1 MRGYILGIDIG
12 ANSLG
17 YAVLSKDRHGTQDG
31 IEFGLIRWKSEDLR
45 LRHRRYHGRQNIM
58 NIDNRSE
65 GKIIEFIDKNWKWL
79 LGIFLSILGLM

>member
-45 LRHRRYHGRQNIM
+45 
-58 NIDNRSE
+58 
-65 GKIIEFIDKNWKWL
+65 
-79 LGIFLSILGLM
+79 